1 MQESET
7 SGLPLQAMVLTNTV
21 ALATFIPYYFQ
32 IMVKKIVG
40 KKNNKVTNKLLVC

>member
-7 SGLPLQAMVLTNTV
+7 NGLPLQAMVLTNTV

-40 KKNNKVTNKLLVC
+40 GKKQQSNQ